1 MREFTHSLVIMA
13 PPARVIEAF
22 FDPAAL
28 AVWWQAKASVC
39 IPRPL
44 GSYAVTWEPTEWH
57 DEVLG
62 RLGGT
67 LHATVMEFKA
77 GREFFL
83 ADTYWLAPDGD
94 PVGPM
99 ALEVTCHRHPWESEL
114 RLRQSGYEDGV
125 RWARYYD
132 VIAPGW
138 ERALGSLKAYLEKV

>member
-13 PPARVIEAF
+13 PPARVIETF

-99 ALEVTCHRHPWESEL
+99 ALEVTCHRHPWGSEL
-114 RLRQSGYEDGV
+114 RLRQSGYEEGV

-138 ERALGSLKAYLEKV
+138 ERALASLKTHLETI